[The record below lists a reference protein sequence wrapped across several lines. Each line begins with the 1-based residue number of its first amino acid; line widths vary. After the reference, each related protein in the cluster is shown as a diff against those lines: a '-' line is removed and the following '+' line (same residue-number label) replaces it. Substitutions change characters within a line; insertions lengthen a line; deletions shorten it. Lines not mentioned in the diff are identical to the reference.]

1 MAHLQLG
8 DARVHRRGRRGR
20 LHPPSREH
28 RPDHPRRRTSRRGH
42 VTVTVLG
49 AGAWGT
55 TLATILARDGGR
67 DVVLWTRDA
76 GQAAEIAARRENR
89 KYLAGIR
96 VPDRVEVTAEISRAL
111 ASDDLIVAAPSQGV
125 RPLRDR
131 IASLLRPEHRLLSAT
146 KGLADDGRRMSQ
158 LWAEAIAPERVAV
171 LSGPNISREIAAGLP
186 APTVVASVDPATAR
200 HFQSLVGTPMFRVY
214 TNADVVGVEL
224 CGALKNVVA
233 LGAGAI
239 DGMGYGENAKAGF
252 VTRGLAEIA
261 RYGFSEGAN
270 PLTVAGLAG
279 FGDLIATCTS
289 KFSRNRMV
297 GELLAKGVPLA
308 EIPQRLGGQIAEG
321 IGTAEA
327 TYHASRKRGVVMPIT
342 EQTHLVLS
350 GGKPIRAAMR
360 DLMDREQGE
369 EVAGPL
375 AEISRLLGT
384 FAAAQREEHA
394 ASPKRT

>member
-1 MAHLQLG
+1 MTVSVLQ
-8 DARVHRRGRRGR
+8 
-20 LHPPSREH
+20 
-28 RPDHPRRRTSRRGH
+28 
-42 VTVTVLG
+42 
-49 AGAWGT
+49 AGSWGT
-55 TLATILARDGGR
+55 TLATILARDGGKDVILWVR
-67 DVVLWTRDA
+67 DPA
-76 GQAAEIAARRENR
+76 QAKEIAARRENR

-96 VPDRVEVTAEISRAL
+96 VPDRVEVTADLERAL
-111 ASDDLIVAAPSQGV
+111 ASDDLIVAAPSRGV
-125 RPLRDR
+125 RGLRDR
-131 IASLLRPEHRLLSAT
+131 VSPRLRKEHRVLSAT
-146 KGLADDGRRMSQ
+146 KGLAEDGRRMSQ
-158 LWAEAIAPERVAV
+158 LWAEAVAPDRVAV

-186 APTVVASVDPATAR
+186 APTVIAS
-200 HFQSLVGTPMFRVY
+200 VGTPMFRVY

-224 CGALKNVVA
+224 CGALKNIIA

-261 RYGFSEGAN
+261 RYGFAEGAN

-289 KFSRNRMV
+289 KFSRNRTV
-297 GELLAKGVPLA
+297 GEMLAKGVSVA
-308 EIPQRLGGQIAEG
+308 EIPGRLGGQVAEG
-321 IGTAEA
+321 MSTAEA
-327 TYHASRKRGVVMPIT
+327 TYRASVKRRVVMPIT

-350 GGKPIRAAMR
+350 ENKPIREAMR

-384 FAAAQREEHA
+384 FAAAQREGA
-394 ASPKRT
+394 ASTSKRT